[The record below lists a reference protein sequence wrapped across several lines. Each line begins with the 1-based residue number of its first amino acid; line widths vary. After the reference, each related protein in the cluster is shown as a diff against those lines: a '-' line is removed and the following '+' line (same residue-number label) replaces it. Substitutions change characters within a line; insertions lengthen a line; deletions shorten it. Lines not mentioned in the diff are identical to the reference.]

1 MQGLHKILLFH
12 FLTCIGRNGYGT
24 KIINGQKVPENSML
38 YMVSVHNNS
47 GHVCGGSLVSDQ
59 HVLTAAQCDKKN
71 PSHIFWGTHS
81 FKENVNPYY
90 VEGKFIPKNKNG
102 IILDDIMLLTL
113 RKKVELGNSVQT
125 IPLPESNSE
134 VKENEQCQVAGWGKT
149 STDGTIVD
157 ELRMVNVS
165 VIDPQVCKEKWPDI
179 PPNVICA
186 GGYGTNKGFCEGDS
200 GGPLV
205 CNGVAVGVASVPEK
219 FNCDHPDVPKISTNI
234 SKHVHWIRSIIDKTK
249 ELE

>member
-1 MQGLHKILLFH
+1 MQGLHKILLYH
-12 FLTCIGRNGYGT
+12 FLTCLGQNGHGS

-38 YMVSVHNNS
+38 YMVSVHNNR

-59 HVLTAAQCDKKN
+59 HVLTAALCDKKN
-71 PSHIFWGTHS
+71 ASHIFLGTHS
-81 FKENVNPYY
+81 VKENVNPYY
-90 VEGKFIPKNKNG
+90 VERKVIPRTKNG
-102 IILDDIMLLTL
+102 KVIDDIMLLTL
-113 RKKVELGNSVQT
+113 HKKVELGNSVQT

-149 STDGTIVD
+149 STYCRIVD
-157 ELRMVNVS
+157 ELRMVDLS
-165 VIDPQVCKEKWPDI
+165 VIDQQVCKEKWPDI

-186 GGYGTNKGFCEGDS
+186 GGYGTNKGFCKGDS

-205 CNGVAVGVASVPEK
+205 CNGVAVGVASVTEK
-219 FNCDHPDVPKISTNI
+219 FNCDHPDVPNICTNI
-234 SKHVHWIRSIIDKTK
+234 SKHLHWIRKIIHQTK